1 MQQFGAN
8 CIVVSVVVYAHRA
21 LPNKIMDLEVETEE
35 QHAVLQRQDTISTMY
50 FYSSVDIFWGM

>member
-1 MQQFGAN
+1 
-8 CIVVSVVVYAHRA
+8 
-21 LPNKIMDLEVETEE
+21 MDLEVETEE